1 MKYNVFSIINLFGSF
16 NVKCGLIVGN
26 VGPSG
31 MDSYDLIIMQYTGL
45 KDKNG
50 KEIYEGD
57 IVEFV
62 DCQYESETLCV
73 GEVIFEEFGW
83 HFTNSITESSLSC
96 YDSSEVKIIGNI
108 YENKEL
114 LEVK

>member
-1 MKYNVFSIINLFGSF
+1 MREIKFRGQNMINGEWIFGF
-16 NVKCGLIVGN
+16 YIHDRDNHCI
-26 VGPSG
+26 
-31 MDSYDLIIMQYTGL
+31 
-45 KDKNG
+45 
-50 KEIYEGD
+50 

-62 DCQYESETLCV
+62 DCQYEFETLCV
-73 GEVIFEEFGW
+73 GEAIFEEFGW